1 MDAEMR
7 GAFAEIS
14 ALFPSLTLRPYIVT
28 MNVGVVTNFCAPSLE
43 ALQQS
48 IDSSF
53 PSPGRPFRNCI
64 IVKMDSAVYGCNA
77 TCKVFVNGKMQ
88 ISGCRSMATVERV
101 AEDMALALHMFF
113 KSDAAVLD
121 YKIQMMNTSL
131 RTGRPIKIEEA
142 FEALRSPGPGVFVK
156 YDKDHYNGI
165 QVRWFFLFFC
175 FFCSCLNFFGVFVL
189 QIVKPLEEKK
199 ANGREMRCTN
209 AGIFR

>member
-1 MDAEMR
+1 MR

-28 MNVGVVTNFCAPSLE
+28 MNVGVVTNFCGPSLE

-142 FEALRSPGPGVFVK
+142 VEALVSPGDGGFVR

-165 QVRWFFLFFC
+165 PVRFLFF
-175 FFCSCLNFFGVFVL
+175 FVFCSCLIFCFFVL
-189 QIVKPLEEKK
+189 QIIKPLEEKK

>member
-1 MDAEMR
+1 MR

-28 MNVGVVTNFCAPSLE
+28 MNVGVVTNFCGPSLE

-142 FEALRSPGPGVFVK
+142 FEALVSPGPGVFVK

-165 QVRWFFLFFC
+165 QVRFLFFFVFCSCLIFFC
-175 FFCSCLNFFGVFVL
+175 FFCFADYQAARG
-189 QIVKPLEEKK
+189 KK
-199 ANGREMRCTN
+199 SQRQRN
-209 AGIFR
+209 AMHQCRDL

>member
-142 FEALRSPGPGVFVK
+142 FEALGSPGPGVFIK

-165 QVRWFFLFFC
+165 QVRSFFC
-175 FFCSCLNFFGVFVL
+175 FLFLFKIFWGFCVADCQAARG
-189 QIVKPLEEKK
+189 KK
-199 ANGREMRCTN
+199 SQRQRNEMHQCRDL
-209 AGIFR
+209 